1 MSGIATEC
9 RDSSRLGRSTAYPAS
24 EDQEMDPAPLAIIA
38 RLSRYRTALGNDLA
52 RLALDDGK
60 NRLWLAAPAQKQLD
74 RDGQPRLDANGRPV
88 YRALIEFRNRRIA
101 ERFNAAVLDAL
112 RREHPYAL
120 AGQASS

>member
-1 MSGIATEC
+1 MSGIARNAATAAAWGD
-9 RDSSRLGRSTAYPAS
+9 RPPTRQVKIKKWTPLRSRSLLGFLDIELRSGMIS
-24 EDQEMDPAPLAIIA
+24 LDW
-38 RLSRYRTALGNDLA
+38 RLMM
-52 RLALDDGK
+52 GK
-60 NRLWLAAPAQKQLD
+60 NGLWVAAPAQKQLD

-112 RREHPYAL
+112 RREDPYAL